1 MRDKNGTADTITLI
15 DFDLTGYGFPAFDWS
30 YFLYYSSQG
39 SQIYFKTSKNTLTSL
54 RRSLESW
61 SYTSFHPGTTF
72 LPAEEVDFF
81 LQNYLIQAGLEETKS
96 LEEIKLEF
104 EIHLTYVLLCKSKN
118 SVFTKKKT

>member
-1 MRDKNGTADTITLI
+1 MGSLHSTGLISSTILVRDRKSI
-15 DFDLTGYGFPAFDWS
+15 
-30 YFLYYSSQG
+30 
-39 SQIYFKTSKNTLTSL
+39 SKNTLTSL

-96 LEEIKLEF
+96 REEIKLEF
-104 EIHLTYVLLCKSKN
+104 EIHLTYVVLCKSKN
-118 SVFTKKKT
+118 SVFTKKSQT